1 MNLITILKVSMD
13 FKLIFEKVEE
23 FCKDRHGSSN
33 YHTDDI
39 YVMGKN
45 SSEFA
50 PWKFLCKKI
59 EGLEDVKQL
68 LQVGFAYDPYDVYNL
83 TQFQEWYEKQFGSKL
98 PREVLKKTCII
109 HMPNNKAI
117 FDMLER
123 VNKAYEVLREQMIIL
138 NGKNLPTQLGEWYA
152 KCIFGLRQNKSTSQ
166 RGFDFYLGEKR
177 VEVNV
182 HWSDYSSPKGVKVKK
197 SLIDLSDYCVVMYL
211 ATNFTIREICFLDSE
226 YVSRKFSTKGHTI
239 FLKDSDLQ
247 PYFFSKSDKHLD
259 KVVNPLALLKFAS
272 PMFAMKLVEHFPNT

>member
-1 MNLITILKVSMD
+1 MNYQ
-13 FKLIFEKVEE
+13 LIFDRVED
-23 FCKDRHGSSN
+23 FCKESHGSSH
-33 YHTDDI
+33 YHMDDI
-39 YVMGKN
+39 FVMGKD
-45 SSEFA
+45 SSQFA
-50 PWKFLCKKI
+50 PWKYLCKKI
-59 EGLEDVKQL
+59 EGLEHVNQL
-68 LQVGFAYDPYDVYNL
+68 LKIGFAYDPYDVYHL
-83 TQFQEWYEKQFGSKL
+83 PTFQDWYEKQFASKL
-98 PREVLKKTCII
+98 PRDVLKKCCII
-109 HMPNNKAI
+109 HLPNNKSI
-117 FDMLER
+117 FDVLER

-152 KCIFGLRQNKSTSQ
+152 KCIFGLRQHKSTSQ

-177 VEVNV
+177 VEVNI
-182 HWSDYSSPKGVKVKK
+182 HWSDHSSPKGVKVKK

-211 ATNFTIREICFLDSE
+211 ATNFTIREVCFLDSE

-272 PMFAMKLVEHFPNT
+272 PTFAMKLVEHFPNT